1 MLTKKAVI
9 TGMGA
14 ITPLGNSLTEFWTNS
29 IEGVSG
35 AKKIDSFDASSF
47 GTHFACLVKDYD
59 PSHWLDHKEIRTT
72 DRFCQYALSATDEA
86 LRDSGLDLNTL
97 NPYDIGVIFGSGQG
111 GMATFEKE
119 VSAYSTGE
127 TKRYSP
133 YFVPKIITNMAS
145 GGIAIK
151 YGIMGI
157 CYTTVSA
164 CATGNTSLMDALNY
178 IRMGKAK
185 VIISGGAEA
194 PITPASLGGFG
205 SMRALSTR
213 NEDPSTASK
222 PFDTNR
228 DGFVMGEGAG
238 ALIVE
243 EYEHAKKRGA
253 KIYAELAGASM
264 TADAYHMTAT
274 HPEGKG
280 AVAAMKVALLDA
292 NIKSDAVDYINAHA
306 TSTPLGD
313 LSEARAIYN
322 VFQSNKKAVIS
333 ATKSMTGHLLGATA
347 SIEAI
352 LCILA
357 INHGIIPPTINT
369 KSIDPQLPK
378 GLKIIT
384 EHSVEKQ
391 ISVTI
396 SNAFGFGGHNSTV
409 IFKRI

>member
-1 MLTKKAVI
+1 MLTKRAVI

-14 ITPLGNSLTEFWTNS
+14 ITPLGNSLSDFWTNS
-29 IEGVSG
+29 IKGVSG
-35 AKKIDSFDASSF
+35 AKKIDSFDVSSF
-47 GTHFACLVKDYD
+47 STRFACLVKDYD
-59 PSHWLDHKEIRTT
+59 PSQWLDHKEIRTT
-72 DRFCQYALSATDEA
+72 DLFCQYALSATDEA
-86 LRDSGLDLNTL
+86 IKDSGLDLNAL

-119 VSAYSTGE
+119 VSAYSKRE

-145 GGIAIK
+145 GLVAIK

-164 CATGNTSLMDALNY
+164 CATGNTSLMNALNY
-178 IRMGKAK
+178 IRLGKAK

-194 PITPASLGGFG
+194 PVTPASLGGFG
-205 SMRALSTR
+205 SMRALSTQ

-228 DGFVMGEGAG
+228 NGFVMGEGAG

-253 KIYAELAGASM
+253 RIYAELAGASM

-280 AVAAMKVALLDA
+280 AVAAMQAALLDA
-292 NIKSDAVDYINAHA
+292 GIKSEAVDYINAHA
-306 TSTPLGD
+306 TATALGD
-313 LSEARAIYN
+313 LSEARAIYH
-322 VFQSNKKAVIS
+322 VFRSNKKAVIN

-357 INHGIIPPTINT
+357 INHGIVPPTINT
-369 KSIDPQLPK
+369 KNIDPKLPK

-384 EHSVEKQ
+384 KHSLEKQ
-391 ISVTI
+391 INVAV

-409 IFKRI
+409 LFKRM